1 MSSDFEYF
9 YSKQTKE
16 KLHFIHK
23 TTFVLLEER
32 RHVHAKLLRFL
43 SLSRGMTTT
52 SISSCWSRIFFSA
65 EMTLCLR
72 RRSKKW
78 NPPSVTPDIEGRR
91 RRAKTLRVWREIN
104 EHVTAVVEASFRRE
118 DDEEEE
124 EETFGLGGVV
134 SDAAALEMYLRLE
147 SGKQRDCVEKFVS
160 EEARE
165 KTLSA
170 TSVVDV
176 EERSGDEKNGN
187 ETTTKSKKLRE
198 AERAADILR
207 THGLV
212 FLKSVVPEETCDEI
226 LGDLNAICDE
236 CKETYGDALRR
247 TDVLLGVGDDNGDDS
262 GDGEING
269 VKKALEFACKEE
281 GGNIR
286 NILSFVEDATE
297 DAVLVELSVLA
308 TEKGADRQVLH
319 PDVAYDAPHET
330 LYSVFIALQDVTQDM
345 GPTLFVLNS
354 HDKQTHDQLPKTKWT
369 EKEFD
374 VLRTKR
380 AVEALLKKG
389 DAVLYNARAFHQG
402 GENTS
407 GRRALLTLTFLK
419 PPVPPEP
426 TRRNKECLWS
436 IREDVFRRQITAKD
450 LAAGGG

>member
-1 MSSDFEYF
+1 MSSDLNFLLDRKN
-9 YSKQTKE
+9 SILSTNNHRRKE
-16 KLHFIHK
+16 TCSRETRAISLALSDNM
-23 TTFVLLEER
+23 TTIFASSSSSSSVC
-32 RHVHAKLLRFL
+32 
-43 SLSRGMTTT
+43 LSRT
-52 SISSCWSRIFFSA
+52 SSSATSK
-65 EMTLCLR
+65 LCL

-78 NPPSVTPDIEGRR
+78 IPLSGEGGRR
-91 RRAKTLRVWREIN
+91 RTKTLRVWREIN
-104 EHVTAVVEASFRRE
+104 EHVTAVVDASFRE
-118 DDEEEE
+118 EEDEEEDE
-124 EETFGLGGVV
+124 EETEGLGGVV

-147 SGKQRDCVEKFVS
+147 SGKQRECVETFVS

-176 EERSGDEKNGN
+176 EERRGDEKNGN
-187 ETTTKSKKLRE
+187 ETITKSMKLRE

-226 LGDLNAICDE
+226 LADLNAICDE

-262 GDGEING
+262 GDGKING

-450 LAAGGG
+450 LATGGE

>member
-1 MSSDFEYF
+1 MILNFLLDRKNSILSTNNHRRKETCSRETRAISLALSDNMTTIFASS
-9 YSKQTKE
+9 SSSS
-16 KLHFIHK
+16 
-23 TTFVLLEER
+23 VC
-32 RHVHAKLLRFL
+32 
-43 SLSRGMTTT
+43 LSRT
-52 SISSCWSRIFFSA
+52 SSSATSK
-65 EMTLCLR
+65 LCL

-78 NPPSVTPDIEGRR
+78 IPLSGEGGRR
-91 RRAKTLRVWREIN
+91 RTKTLRVWREIN
-104 EHVTAVVEASFRRE
+104 EHVTAVVDASFRE
-118 DDEEEE
+118 EEDEEEDE
-124 EETFGLGGVV
+124 EETEGLGGVV

-147 SGKQRDCVEKFVS
+147 SGKQRECVETFVS

-176 EERSGDEKNGN
+176 EERRGDEKNGN
-187 ETTTKSKKLRE
+187 ETITKSMKLRE

-226 LGDLNAICDE
+226 LADLNAICDE

-262 GDGEING
+262 GDGKIIG

-450 LAAGGG
+450 LATGGE

>member
-1 MSSDFEYF
+1 MSSDLNFLLDGKN
-9 YSKQTKE
+9 SILSTNNHRRKE
-16 KLHFIHK
+16 TCSRETRAISL
-23 TTFVLLEER
+23 
-32 RHVHAKLLRFL
+32 AL
-43 SLSRGMTTT
+43 SDNMTTIFASSSSSSVCSSRSSSSAT
-52 SISSCWSRIFFSA
+52 SK
-65 EMTLCLR
+65 LCL

-78 NPPSVTPDIEGRR
+78 IPLSGEGGRR
-91 RRAKTLRVWREIN
+91 RTKTLRVWREIN
-104 EHVTAVVEASFRRE
+104 EHVTAVVDASFRE
-118 DDEEEE
+118 EEDEEEDE
-124 EETFGLGGVV
+124 EETEGLGGVV

-147 SGKQRDCVEKFVS
+147 SGKQRECVETFVS

-176 EERSGDEKNGN
+176 EERRGDEKNGN
-187 ETTTKSKKLRE
+187 ETITKSMKLRE

-226 LGDLNAICDE
+226 LADLNAICDE

-262 GDGEING
+262 GDGKING

-450 LAAGGG
+450 LATGGE

>member
-1 MSSDFEYF
+1 MSSDLNFLLDRKN
-9 YSKQTKE
+9 SILSTNNHRRKE
-16 KLHFIHK
+16 TCSRETRAISLALSDNM
-23 TTFVLLEER
+23 TTIFASSSSSSVC
-32 RHVHAKLLRFL
+32 
-43 SLSRGMTTT
+43 LSRSSSSAT
-52 SISSCWSRIFFSA
+52 SK
-65 EMTLCLR
+65 LCL

-78 NPPSVTPDIEGRR
+78 IPLSGEGGRR
-91 RRAKTLRVWREIN
+91 RTKTLRVWREIN
-104 EHVTAVVEASFRRE
+104 EHVTAVVDASFRE
-118 DDEEEE
+118 EEDEEEDE
-124 EETFGLGGVV
+124 EETEGLGGVV

-147 SGKQRDCVEKFVS
+147 SGKQRECVETFVS

-176 EERSGDEKNGN
+176 EERRGDEKNGN
-187 ETTTKSKKLRE
+187 ETITKSMKLRE

-226 LGDLNAICDE
+226 LADLNAICDE

-262 GDGEING
+262 GDGKING

-389 DAVLYNARAFHQG
+389 DAVLYNARTFHQG

-450 LAAGGG
+450 LATGGE

>member
-1 MSSDFEYF
+1 MSSDLNFLLDRKN
-9 YSKQTKE
+9 SILSTNNHRRKE
-16 KLHFIHK
+16 TCSRETRAISL
-23 TTFVLLEER
+23 
-32 RHVHAKLLRFL
+32 AL
-43 SLSRGMTTT
+43 SDNMTTIFASSSSSSVCSSRSSSSAT
-52 SISSCWSRIFFSA
+52 SK
-65 EMTLCLR
+65 LCL

-78 NPPSVTPDIEGRR
+78 IPLSGEGGRR
-91 RRAKTLRVWREIN
+91 RTKTLRVWREIN
-104 EHVTAVVEASFRRE
+104 EHVTAVVDASFRE
-118 DDEEEE
+118 EEDEEEDE
-124 EETFGLGGVV
+124 EETEGLGGVV

-147 SGKQRDCVEKFVS
+147 SGKQRECVETFVS

-176 EERSGDEKNGN
+176 EERRGDEKNGN
-187 ETTTKSKKLRE
+187 EIITKSMKLRE

-226 LGDLNAICDE
+226 LADLNAICDE

-262 GDGEING
+262 GDGKING

-450 LAAGGG
+450 LATGGE

>member
-1 MSSDFEYF
+1 M
-9 YSKQTKE
+9 
-16 KLHFIHK
+16 
-23 TTFVLLEER
+23 TTTTVSRL
-32 RHVHAKLLRFL
+32 L
-43 SLSRGMTTT
+43 SLSRPRKRT
-52 SISSCWSRIFFSA
+52 SQARNPTQS
-65 EMTLCLR
+65 EKGKR
-72 RRSKKW
+72 REA
-78 NPPSVTPDIEGRR
+78 TI
-91 RRAKTLRVWREIN
+91 KTRVWREIN
-104 EHVTAVVEASFRRE
+104 EHVTAVVDASFRADGEEDADE
-118 DDEEEE
+118 DDD
-124 EETFGLGGVV
+124 GLGGVV

-160 EEARE
+160 EEERE
-165 KTLSA
+165 NMLSA
-170 TSVVDV
+170 MSMAVGGVVEDS
-176 EERSGDEKNGN
+176 RGDMNG
-187 ETTTKSKKLRE
+187 TMKSSEKLRE

-226 LGDLNAICDE
+226 LADLNAICDE

-247 TDVLLGVGDDNGDDS
+247 TDVLLGLGDEDDDDS
-262 GDGEING
+262 NNNDGKING
-269 VKKALEFACKEE
+269 VKKALESACKEE

-286 NILSFVEDATE
+286 NILSYIEDATE

-374 VLRTKR
+374 ILRTKTC
-380 AVEALLKKG
+380 AEALLKKG

-402 GENTS
+402 GENTR

-426 TRRNKECLWS
+426 TRRNKGKCLWS
-436 IREDVFRRQITAKD
+436 IREDVFRKQFTAKE
-450 LAAGGG
+450 LAGG

>member
-1 MSSDFEYF
+1 MSSDLNFLLDRKN
-9 YSKQTKE
+9 SILSTNNHRRKE
-16 KLHFIHK
+16 TCSRETRAISL
-23 TTFVLLEER
+23 
-32 RHVHAKLLRFL
+32 AL
-43 SLSRGMTTT
+43 SDNMTTIFASSSSSSSVCSSRSSSSAT
-52 SISSCWSRIFFSA
+52 SK
-65 EMTLCLR
+65 LCL

-78 NPPSVTPDIEGRR
+78 IPLSGEGGRR
-91 RRAKTLRVWREIN
+91 RTKTLRVWREIN
-104 EHVTAVVEASFRRE
+104 EHVTAVVDASFRE
-118 DDEEEE
+118 EEDEEEDE
-124 EETFGLGGVV
+124 EETEGLGGVV

-147 SGKQRDCVEKFVS
+147 SGKQRECVETFVS

-176 EERSGDEKNGN
+176 EERRGDEKNGN
-187 ETTTKSKKLRE
+187 EIITKSMKLRE

-226 LGDLNAICDE
+226 LADLNAICDE

-262 GDGEING
+262 GDGKING

-354 HDKQTHDQLPKTKWT
+354 HDRQTHDQLPKTKWT

-450 LAAGGG
+450 LATGGE

>member
-1 MSSDFEYF
+1 
-9 YSKQTKE
+9 
-16 KLHFIHK
+16 
-23 TTFVLLEER
+23 
-32 RHVHAKLLRFL
+32 
-43 SLSRGMTTT
+43 
-52 SISSCWSRIFFSA
+52 
-65 EMTLCLR
+65 
-72 RRSKKW
+72 
-78 NPPSVTPDIEGRR
+78 
-91 RRAKTLRVWREIN
+91 
-104 EHVTAVVEASFRRE
+104 VTAVVDASFRADGDE
-118 DDEEEE
+118 NDEEDED
-124 EETFGLGGVV
+124 GLGGVV

-160 EEARE
+160 EEERE
-165 KTLSA
+165 NMLSA
-170 TSVVDV
+170 MSMAVGGVVEDS
-176 EERSGDEKNGN
+176 RGDMNG
-187 ETTTKSKKLRE
+187 TMKSSEKLRE

-226 LGDLNAICDE
+226 LADLNAICDE

-247 TDVLLGVGDDNGDDS
+247 TDVLLGLGDEDDDDS
-262 GDGEING
+262 NNNDGKING
-269 VKKALEFACKEE
+269 VKKALESACKEE

-374 VLRTKR
+374 ILRTKTC
-380 AVEALLKKG
+380 AEALLKKG

-402 GENTS
+402 GENTR

-426 TRRNKECLWS
+426 TRRNKGKCLWS
-436 IREDVFRRQITAKD
+436 IREDVFRKQFTAKE
-450 LAAGGG
+450 LAGG

>member
-1 MSSDFEYF
+1 M
-9 YSKQTKE
+9 
-16 KLHFIHK
+16 
-23 TTFVLLEER
+23 TTTTTTTVSRL
-32 RHVHAKLLRFL
+32 L
-43 SLSRGMTTT
+43 SLSHPRKRT
-52 SISSCWSRIFFSA
+52 SQARNPTR
-65 EMTLCLR
+65 EKGKR
-72 RRSKKW
+72 REA
-78 NPPSVTPDIEGRR
+78 TI
-91 RRAKTLRVWREIN
+91 KTRVWREIN
-104 EHVTAVVEASFRRE
+104 EHVTAVVDASFRAE
-118 DDEEEE
+118 GEEEDEEDED
-124 EETFGLGGVV
+124 GLGGVV

-160 EEARE
+160 EEERE
-165 KTLSA
+165 KMLSA
-170 TSVVDV
+170 TSMGVGGVVEDS
-176 EERSGDEKNGN
+176 RGDMN
-187 ETTTKSKKLRE
+187 ETMQSSEKLRV

-226 LGDLNAICDE
+226 LADLNAICDE

-247 TDVLLGVGDDNGDDS
+247 TDVLLGLGDDDDDDS
-262 GDGEING
+262 NKHGGKING
-269 VKKALEFACKEE
+269 VKKALESACKEE

-286 NILSFVEDATE
+286 NILSFIEDATE

-374 VLRTKR
+374 ILRTKTC
-380 AVEALLKKG
+380 AEALLKKG

-402 GENTS
+402 GENTR

-426 TRRNKECLWS
+426 TRRNKGKCLWS
-436 IREDVFRRQITAKD
+436 IREDVFRKQFTAKE
-450 LAAGGG
+450 LAGG

>member
-1 MSSDFEYF
+1 M
-9 YSKQTKE
+9 
-16 KLHFIHK
+16 
-23 TTFVLLEER
+23 
-32 RHVHAKLLRFL
+32 
-43 SLSRGMTTT
+43 
-52 SISSCWSRIFFSA
+52 
-65 EMTLCLR
+65 
-72 RRSKKW
+72 
-78 NPPSVTPDIEGRR
+78 
-91 RRAKTLRVWREIN
+91 
-104 EHVTAVVEASFRRE
+104 
-118 DDEEEE
+118 
-124 EETFGLGGVV
+124 
-134 SDAAALEMYLRLE
+134 
-147 SGKQRDCVEKFVS
+147 
-160 EEARE
+160 
-165 KTLSA
+165 
-170 TSVVDV
+170 
-176 EERSGDEKNGN
+176 
-187 ETTTKSKKLRE
+187 KLRE

-226 LGDLNAICDE
+226 LADLNAICDE

-262 GDGEING
+262 DDGKING

-369 EKEFD
+369 GKEFD

-419 PPVPPEP
+419 PPVPPAP

-450 LAAGGG
+450 LAAGGE

>member
-1 MSSDFEYF
+1 MSSDLNFLLDRKN
-9 YSKQTKE
+9 SILSTNNHRRKE
-16 KLHFIHK
+16 TCSRETRAISL
-23 TTFVLLEER
+23 
-32 RHVHAKLLRFL
+32 AL
-43 SLSRGMTTT
+43 SDNMTTSFASSSSSSSVCSSRSSSSAT
-52 SISSCWSRIFFSA
+52 SK
-65 EMTLCLR
+65 LCL

-78 NPPSVTPDIEGRR
+78 IPLSGEGGRR
-91 RRAKTLRVWREIN
+91 RTKTLRVWREIN
-104 EHVTAVVEASFRRE
+104 EHVTAVVDASFRE
-118 DDEEEE
+118 EEDEEEDE
-124 EETFGLGGVV
+124 EETEGLGGVV

-147 SGKQRDCVEKFVS
+147 SGKQRECVETFVS

-176 EERSGDEKNGN
+176 EERRGDEKNGN
-187 ETTTKSKKLRE
+187 EIITKSMKLRE

-226 LGDLNAICDE
+226 LADLNAICDE

-262 GDGEING
+262 GDGKING

-354 HDKQTHDQLPKTKWT
+354 HDRQTHDQLPKTKWT

-450 LAAGGG
+450 LATGGE

>member
-1 MSSDFEYF
+1 M
-9 YSKQTKE
+9 
-16 KLHFIHK
+16 
-23 TTFVLLEER
+23 TTTTTTTVSRL
-32 RHVHAKLLRFL
+32 L
-43 SLSRGMTTT
+43 SLSRPRKRT
-52 SISSCWSRIFFSA
+52 SQARNPTRS
-65 EMTLCLR
+65 EKGKR
-72 RRSKKW
+72 REAA
-78 NPPSVTPDIEGRR
+78 I
-91 RRAKTLRVWREIN
+91 KTRVWREIN
-104 EHVTAVVEASFRRE
+104 EHVTAVVDASFRADGDEDVDE
-118 DDEEEE
+118 DDEN
-124 EETFGLGGVV
+124 GLGGVV

-160 EEARE
+160 EEERE
-165 KTLSA
+165 NVLSA
-170 TSVVDV
+170 TSRSVGDVVEDG
-176 EERSGDEKNGN
+176 RGDENDGN
-187 ETTTKSKKLRE
+187 ETMKSSEKLRE

-226 LGDLNAICDE
+226 LADLNAICDG

-247 TDVLLGVGDDNGDDS
+247 TDVLLGLGDGDDDSNKNG
-262 GDGEING
+262 GKING
-269 VKKALEFACKEE
+269 VKKALESACKEE

-286 NILSFVEDATE
+286 NILSFIEDASE

-374 VLRTKR
+374 ILRTKTC
-380 AVEALLKKG
+380 AEALLKKG

-402 GENTS
+402 GENTR

-426 TRRNKECLWS
+426 TRRNKGKCLWS
-436 IREDVFRRQITAKD
+436 IREDVFRKQFTAKE
-450 LAAGGG
+450 LAGG

>member
-1 MSSDFEYF
+1 MSSDLNFLLDRKN
-9 YSKQTKE
+9 SILSTNNHRRKE
-16 KLHFIHK
+16 TCSRETRAISL
-23 TTFVLLEER
+23 
-32 RHVHAKLLRFL
+32 AL
-43 SLSRGMTTT
+43 SDSMTTIFASSSSSSSVCSSRSSSSAT
-52 SISSCWSRIFFSA
+52 SK
-65 EMTLCLR
+65 LCL

-78 NPPSVTPDIEGRR
+78 IPLSGEGGRR
-91 RRAKTLRVWREIN
+91 RTKTLRVWREIN
-104 EHVTAVVEASFRRE
+104 EHVTAVVDASFRE
-118 DDEEEE
+118 EEDEEEDE
-124 EETFGLGGVV
+124 EESGGLGGVV

-147 SGKQRDCVEKFVS
+147 SGKQRDCVEAFVS

-176 EERSGDEKNGN
+176 EERRGDEKNGN
-187 ETTTKSKKLRE
+187 ETITKSKKLRE

-226 LGDLNAICDE
+226 LADLNAICDE

-262 GDGEING
+262 GDGKING

>member
-1 MSSDFEYF
+1 
-9 YSKQTKE
+9 
-16 KLHFIHK
+16 
-23 TTFVLLEER
+23 
-32 RHVHAKLLRFL
+32 
-43 SLSRGMTTT
+43 MTTT
-52 SISSCWSRIFFSA
+52 SISSCWHRRTSFSA
-65 EMTLCLR
+65 ATLCLR

-118 DDEEEE
+118 DDDDEE

-187 ETTTKSKKLRE
+187 ETITKSKKLRE

-262 GDGEING
+262 GDGKING

>member
-1 MSSDFEYF
+1 M
-9 YSKQTKE
+9 
-16 KLHFIHK
+16 
-23 TTFVLLEER
+23 
-32 RHVHAKLLRFL
+32 
-43 SLSRGMTTT
+43 
-52 SISSCWSRIFFSA
+52 
-65 EMTLCLR
+65 
-72 RRSKKW
+72 
-78 NPPSVTPDIEGRR
+78 
-91 RRAKTLRVWREIN
+91 
-104 EHVTAVVEASFRRE
+104 TAVVDASFRE
-118 DDEEEE
+118 EEDEEEDE
-124 EETFGLGGVV
+124 EETEGLGGVV

-147 SGKQRDCVEKFVS
+147 SGKQRECVETFVS

-176 EERSGDEKNGN
+176 EERRGDEKNGN
-187 ETTTKSKKLRE
+187 ETITKSMKLRE

-226 LGDLNAICDE
+226 LADLNAICDE

-262 GDGEING
+262 GDGKINR

-450 LAAGGG
+450 LAIGGE

>member
-1 MSSDFEYF
+1 MSSDLNFLLDRKN
-9 YSKQTKE
+9 SILSTNNHRRKE
-16 KLHFIHK
+16 TCSRETRAISLALSDNM
-23 TTFVLLEER
+23 TTIFASSSSSSSVC
-32 RHVHAKLLRFL
+32 
-43 SLSRGMTTT
+43 LSRSSSSAT
-52 SISSCWSRIFFSA
+52 SK
-65 EMTLCLR
+65 LCL

-78 NPPSVTPDIEGRR
+78 IPLSGEGGRR
-91 RRAKTLRVWREIN
+91 RTKTLRVWREIN
-104 EHVTAVVEASFRRE
+104 EHVTAVVDASFRE
-118 DDEEEE
+118 EEDEEEDE
-124 EETFGLGGVV
+124 EETEGLGGVV

-147 SGKQRDCVEKFVS
+147 SGKQRECVETFVS

-176 EERSGDEKNGN
+176 EERRGDEKIGN
-187 ETTTKSKKLRE
+187 ETITKSMKLRE

-226 LGDLNAICDE
+226 LADLNAICDE

-262 GDGEING
+262 GDGKING

-450 LAAGGG
+450 LATGGE

>member
-1 MSSDFEYF
+1 
-9 YSKQTKE
+9 
-16 KLHFIHK
+16 
-23 TTFVLLEER
+23 
-32 RHVHAKLLRFL
+32 
-43 SLSRGMTTT
+43 MTTIFASSSSSSFCSSRT
-52 SISSCWSRIFFSA
+52 SSSATSK
-65 EMTLCLR
+65 LCL

-78 NPPSVTPDIEGRR
+78 IPLSEGGRR
-91 RRAKTLRVWREIN
+91 RTKTLRVWREIN
-104 EHVTAVVEASFRRE
+104 EHVTAVVDASFRE
-118 DDEEEE
+118 EEDEEEDE
-124 EETFGLGGVV
+124 EETEGLGGVV

-147 SGKQRDCVEKFVS
+147 SGKQRECVETFVS

-176 EERSGDEKNGN
+176 EERRGDEKIGN
-187 ETTTKSKKLRE
+187 ETITKSMKLRE

-226 LGDLNAICDE
+226 LADLNAICDE

-262 GDGEING
+262 GDGKING

-450 LAAGGG
+450 LATGGE

>member
-1 MSSDFEYF
+1 MSSDFERKN
-9 YSKQTKE
+9 SILSTNNHRRKE
-16 KLHFIHK
+16 TCSRETRAISL
-23 TTFVLLEER
+23 
-32 RHVHAKLLRFL
+32 AL
-43 SLSRGMTTT
+43 SDNMTTIFASSSSSSVCSSRSSSSAT
-52 SISSCWSRIFFSA
+52 SK
-65 EMTLCLR
+65 LCL

-78 NPPSVTPDIEGRR
+78 IPLSGEGGRR
-91 RRAKTLRVWREIN
+91 RTKTLRVWREIN
-104 EHVTAVVEASFRRE
+104 EHVTAVVDASFRE
-118 DDEEEE
+118 EEDEEEDE
-124 EETFGLGGVV
+124 EETEGLGGVV

-147 SGKQRDCVEKFVS
+147 SGKQRECVETFVS

-176 EERSGDEKNGN
+176 EERRGDEKNGN
-187 ETTTKSKKLRE
+187 ETITKSMKLRE

-226 LGDLNAICDE
+226 LADLNAICDE

-262 GDGEING
+262 GDGKING

-450 LAAGGG
+450 LATGGE

>member
-1 MSSDFEYF
+1 
-9 YSKQTKE
+9 
-16 KLHFIHK
+16 L
-23 TTFVLLEER
+23 
-32 RHVHAKLLRFL
+32 
-43 SLSRGMTTT
+43 
-52 SISSCWSRIFFSA
+52 
-65 EMTLCLR
+65 

-78 NPPSVTPDIEGRR
+78 NPLGVTPEGRR
-91 RRAKTLRVWREIN
+91 RQTKTLRVWREIN
-104 EHVTAVVEASFRRE
+104 EHVTAVVDASFRKE
-118 DDEEEE
+118 DEDEEEE
-124 EETFGLGGVV
+124 EEETGGLGGVV

-147 SGKQRDCVEKFVS
+147 SGKQRECLEKFVS

-176 EERSGDEKNGN
+176 EERRGDEKNGN
-187 ETTTKSKKLRE
+187 ETITKSMKLRE

-226 LGDLNAICDE
+226 LADLNAICDE

-262 GDGEING
+262 GDGKING

-450 LAAGGG
+450 LATGGE

>member
-1 MSSDFEYF
+1 MSSDLNFLLDRKN
-9 YSKQTKE
+9 SILSTNNHRRKE
-16 KLHFIHK
+16 TCSRETRAISL
-23 TTFVLLEER
+23 
-32 RHVHAKLLRFL
+32 AL
-43 SLSRGMTTT
+43 SDNMTTIFASSSSSSVCSSRSSSSAT
-52 SISSCWSRIFFSA
+52 SK
-65 EMTLCLR
+65 LCL

-78 NPPSVTPDIEGRR
+78 IPLSGEGGRR
-91 RRAKTLRVWREIN
+91 RTKTLRVWREIN
-104 EHVTAVVEASFRRE
+104 EHVTAVVDASFRE
-118 DDEEEE
+118 EEDEEEDE
-124 EETFGLGGVV
+124 EETEGLGGVV

-147 SGKQRDCVEKFVS
+147 SGKQRECVETFVS

-176 EERSGDEKNGN
+176 EERRGDEKNGN
-187 ETTTKSKKLRE
+187 ETITKSMKLRE

-226 LGDLNAICDE
+226 LADLNAICDE

-262 GDGEING
+262 GDGKING

-354 HDKQTHDQLPKTKWT
+354 HDRQTHDQLPKTKWT

-450 LAAGGG
+450 LATGGE

>member
-1 MSSDFEYF
+1 MSSDLNFLLDGKN
-9 YSKQTKE
+9 SILSTNNHRRKE
-16 KLHFIHK
+16 TCSRETRAISL
-23 TTFVLLEER
+23 
-32 RHVHAKLLRFL
+32 AL
-43 SLSRGMTTT
+43 SDNMTTIFASSSSSSVCSSRT
-52 SISSCWSRIFFSA
+52 SSSATSK
-65 EMTLCLR
+65 LCL

-78 NPPSVTPDIEGRR
+78 IPLSGEGGRR
-91 RRAKTLRVWREIN
+91 RTKTLRVWREIN
-104 EHVTAVVEASFRRE
+104 EHVTAVVDASFRE
-118 DDEEEE
+118 EEDEEEDE
-124 EETFGLGGVV
+124 EETEGLGGVV

-147 SGKQRDCVEKFVS
+147 SGKQRECVETFVS

-176 EERSGDEKNGN
+176 EERRGDEKNGN
-187 ETTTKSKKLRE
+187 ETITKSMKLRE

-226 LGDLNAICDE
+226 LADLNAICDE

-262 GDGEING
+262 GDGKING

-450 LAAGGG
+450 LATGGE

>member
-1 MSSDFEYF
+1 MSSDLNFLLDRKN
-9 YSKQTKE
+9 SILSTNNHRRKE
-16 KLHFIHK
+16 TCSRETRAISL
-23 TTFVLLEER
+23 
-32 RHVHAKLLRFL
+32 AL
-43 SLSRGMTTT
+43 SDNMTTIFA
-52 SISSCWSRIFFSA
+52 SSSSSSFISSRTSSSA
-65 EMTLCLR
+65 TSKLCL

-78 NPPSVTPDIEGRR
+78 IPLSGEGGRR
-91 RRAKTLRVWREIN
+91 RTKTLRVWREIN
-104 EHVTAVVEASFRRE
+104 EHVTAVVDASFRE
-118 DDEEEE
+118 EEDEEEDE
-124 EETFGLGGVV
+124 EETEGLGGVV

-147 SGKQRDCVEKFVS
+147 SGKQRECVETFVS

-176 EERSGDEKNGN
+176 EERRGDEKNGN
-187 ETTTKSKKLRE
+187 ETITKSMKLRE

-226 LGDLNAICDE
+226 LADLNAICDE

-262 GDGEING
+262 GDGKING

-450 LAAGGG
+450 LATGGE

>member
-1 MSSDFEYF
+1 MSSDLNFLLDRKN
-9 YSKQTKE
+9 SILSTNNHRRKE
-16 KLHFIHK
+16 TCSRETRAISLALSDNM
-23 TTFVLLEER
+23 TTIFASSSSSSSVC
-32 RHVHAKLLRFL
+32 
-43 SLSRGMTTT
+43 LSRSSSSAT
-52 SISSCWSRIFFSA
+52 SK
-65 EMTLCLR
+65 LCL

-78 NPPSVTPDIEGRR
+78 IPLSGEGGRR
-91 RRAKTLRVWREIN
+91 RTKTLRVWREIN
-104 EHVTAVVEASFRRE
+104 EHVTAVVDASFRE
-118 DDEEEE
+118 EEDEEEDE
-124 EETFGLGGVV
+124 EETEGLGGVV

-147 SGKQRDCVEKFVS
+147 SGKQRECVETFVS

-176 EERSGDEKNGN
+176 EERRGDEKNGN
-187 ETTTKSKKLRE
+187 ETVTKSMKLRE

-226 LGDLNAICDE
+226 LADLNAICDE

-262 GDGEING
+262 GDGKING

-450 LAAGGG
+450 LATGGE

>member
-1 MSSDFEYF
+1 MSSDLNFLLDRKN
-9 YSKQTKE
+9 SILSTNNHRRKE
-16 KLHFIHK
+16 TCSRETRAISLALSDNM
-23 TTFVLLEER
+23 TTIFASSSSSSSVC
-32 RHVHAKLLRFL
+32 
-43 SLSRGMTTT
+43 LSRSSSSAT
-52 SISSCWSRIFFSA
+52 SK
-65 EMTLCLR
+65 LCL

-78 NPPSVTPDIEGRR
+78 IPLSGEGGRR
-91 RRAKTLRVWREIN
+91 RTKTLRVWREIN
-104 EHVTAVVEASFRRE
+104 EHVTAVVDASFRE
-118 DDEEEE
+118 EEDEEEDE
-124 EETFGLGGVV
+124 EETEGLGGVV

-147 SGKQRDCVEKFVS
+147 SGKQRECVETFVS

-176 EERSGDEKNGN
+176 EERRGDEKNGN
-187 ETTTKSKKLRE
+187 ETITKSMKLRE

-226 LGDLNAICDE
+226 LADLNAICDE

-262 GDGEING
+262 GDGKING

-450 LAAGGG
+450 LATGGE

>member
-1 MSSDFEYF
+1 
-9 YSKQTKE
+9 
-16 KLHFIHK
+16 
-23 TTFVLLEER
+23 
-32 RHVHAKLLRFL
+32 
-43 SLSRGMTTT
+43 MT
-52 SISSCWSRIFFSA
+52 
-65 EMTLCLR
+65 
-72 RRSKKW
+72 
-78 NPPSVTPDIEGRR
+78 PEGRR
-91 RRAKTLRVWREIN
+91 RQTKTLRVWREIN
-104 EHVTAVVEASFRRE
+104 EHVTAVVDASFRKE
-118 DDEEEE
+118 DEDEEEE
-124 EETFGLGGVV
+124 EEETGGLGGVV

-147 SGKQRDCVEKFVS
+147 SGKQRECLEKFVS

-176 EERSGDEKNGN
+176 EERRGDEKNGN
-187 ETTTKSKKLRE
+187 ETITKSMKLRE

-226 LGDLNAICDE
+226 LADLNAICDE

-262 GDGEING
+262 DDGKING

-450 LAAGGG
+450 LATGGE

>member
-1 MSSDFEYF
+1 MSSDLNFLLDRKN
-9 YSKQTKE
+9 SILSTNNHRRKE
-16 KLHFIHK
+16 TCSRETRAISL
-23 TTFVLLEER
+23 
-32 RHVHAKLLRFL
+32 AL
-43 SLSRGMTTT
+43 SDNMTTIFASSSSSSSVCSSRSSSSAT
-52 SISSCWSRIFFSA
+52 SK
-65 EMTLCLR
+65 LCL

-78 NPPSVTPDIEGRR
+78 IPLSGEGGRR
-91 RRAKTLRVWREIN
+91 RTKTLRVWREIN
-104 EHVTAVVEASFRRE
+104 EHVTAVVDASFRE
-118 DDEEEE
+118 EEDEEEDE
-124 EETFGLGGVV
+124 EETEGLGGVV

-147 SGKQRDCVEKFVS
+147 SGKQRECVETFVS

-176 EERSGDEKNGN
+176 EERRGDEKNGN
-187 ETTTKSKKLRE
+187 ETITKSMKLRE

-226 LGDLNAICDE
+226 LADLNAICDE

-262 GDGEING
+262 GDGKING

-450 LAAGGG
+450 LATGGE

>member
-1 MSSDFEYF
+1 MSSDLNFLLDRKN
-9 YSKQTKE
+9 SILSTNNHRRKE
-16 KLHFIHK
+16 TCSRETRAISL
-23 TTFVLLEER
+23 
-32 RHVHAKLLRFL
+32 AL
-43 SLSRGMTTT
+43 SDNMTTIFASSSSSSSVCSSRSSSSAT
-52 SISSCWSRIFFSA
+52 SK
-65 EMTLCLR
+65 LCL

-78 NPPSVTPDIEGRR
+78 IPLGGEGGRR
-91 RRAKTLRVWREIN
+91 RTKTLRVWREIN
-104 EHVTAVVEASFRRE
+104 EHVTAVVDASFRE
-118 DDEEEE
+118 EEDEEEDE
-124 EETFGLGGVV
+124 EETEGLGGVV

-147 SGKQRDCVEKFVS
+147 SGKQRECVETFVS

-176 EERSGDEKNGN
+176 EERRGDEKNGN
-187 ETTTKSKKLRE
+187 EIITKSMKLRE

-226 LGDLNAICDE
+226 LADLNAICDE

-262 GDGEING
+262 GDGKING

-354 HDKQTHDQLPKTKWT
+354 HDRQTHDQLPKTKWT

-450 LAAGGG
+450 LATGGE